1 MTNLLPSKKGV
12 KDKTRI
18 RQLVAR
24 QGIGLGH
31 TAGVGLTCRAEA
43 GVHDVVAGTVGG
55 TPGILVAHLGERRV
69 GEVVLSTSGLIS
81 GRKYESS

>member
-12 KDKTRI
+12 KDKTRV

-31 TAGVGLTCRAEA
+31 TAGVGLTCRTEA
-43 GVHDVVAGTVGG
+43 GVHDVVAGTVSRA
-55 TPGILVAHLGERRV
+55 PGELVAHLCERWM
-69 GEVVLSTSGLIS
+69 GEVVLSTSGLI
-81 GRKYESS
+81 